1 MVRLNRALAA
11 NTIAETISALIIIMV
26 SFGAG
31 IGVYLNVLQGDAL
44 VQRTQA
50 HTLLSSLATATKY
63 HKDFVDQTFE
73 QSGLTIQKKILPY
86 TNKDLAQNHQDVY
99 LIHLQA
105 FDAKNRLVQE
115 HKELIYLP
123 DYE

>member
-1 MVRLNRALAA
+1 MVRLTA

-31 IGVYLNVLQGDAL
+31 ISVYLNVLQGDAL

-50 HTLLSSLATATKY
+50 HTLLSSLAVETKY
-63 HKDFVDQTFE
+63 HQNFIDQTI
-73 QSGLTIQKKILPY
+73 QKSGLTIQKKIIPY
-86 TNKDLAQNHQDVY
+86 NNPNLAQNHQDVY

-115 HKELIYLP
+115 YKELIYLP